1 MFLKIKHIKRCLLV
15 WGWVGGVGLVGGCGG
30 GISSVAVITMVAL
43 SK

>member
-15 WGWVGGVGLVGGCGG
+15 WGWVGGVGLVGGCV